1 MFYYIDTVEQ
11 VKKKDEQGQVIEGIN
26 EYGKR
31 EICKDEEGKPLSFE
45 QTESKYFKK
54 LSDVSNDLVTISED
68 KNHYYMN
75 IRITNT
81 EGGIVEEKSIGQ
93 RQEV

>member
-11 VKKKDEQGQVIEGIN
+11 DKKKDEQGQVIEGVN

-31 EICKDEEGKPLSFE
+31 EICKDEEGNPLSFE

-93 RQEV
+93 MQEV